1 MNKIIKYL
9 PKITPSILA
18 YYASQGKWKFQPH
31 LRLIENN
38 FFDILEGETKNLIV
52 NMPPRH
58 GKSEFISKYI
68 PFWYLSV
75 YPEKRIILVSYQA
88 SLAESWSRKIR
99 EMFINFG
106 DRFNLNLNPNKR
118 KANEFEIANYG
129 GGLVAV
135 GVGGSLTGKGAD
147 LLIIDDPIKN
157 DAEANS
163 ITYRNKTWDWFN
175 STALTRLEPDGSSI
189 IVMTRW
195 HEDDITGR
203 LLNQSK
209 ITSSLSWKHLSL
221 PAIAKSNDALN
232 RKVGEPLWENRFDI
246 NKLTDIKK
254 AIGSYWFSALYQQEP
269 VPAGHSIFKRLYF
282 CYFQSFENYFE
293 LSISPTEKKQI
304 LKNQVSIMA
313 TMDLAIST
321 KETADYTVA
330 LVFGKTQTGEILV
343 IDVIRER
350 FETNEHIN
358 LLNSI
363 YAKYKPVIIGIEN
376 VQYQQS
382 LIQSAIKEGL
392 PIKSLRPDKDKISR
406 ALPIAS
412 LIENGKV
419 YFRKG
424 AIYLEEFENELLQFP
439 KGKND
444 DQVDALSYIFQ
455 MLPINSGLLPV

>member
-1 MNKIIKYL
+1 L
-9 PKITPSILA
+9 ILTNL
-18 YYASQGKWKFQPH
+18 Q
-31 LRLIENN
+31 
-38 FFDILEGETKNLIV
+38 ILKN
-52 NMPPRH
+52 
-58 GKSEFISKYI
+58 
-68 PFWYLSV
+68 
-75 YPEKRIILVSYQA
+75 
-88 SLAESWSRKIR
+88 
-99 EMFINFG
+99 
-106 DRFNLNLNPNKR
+106 
-118 KANEFEIANYG
+118 
-129 GGLVAV
+129 
-135 GVGGSLTGKGAD
+135 
-147 LLIIDDPIKN
+147 
-157 DAEANS
+157 
-163 ITYRNKTWDWFN
+163 
-175 STALTRLEPDGSSI
+175 
-189 IVMTRW
+189 
-195 HEDDITGR
+195 
-203 LLNQSK
+203 
-209 ITSSLSWKHLSL
+209 
-221 PAIAKSNDALN
+221 
-232 RKVGEPLWENRFDI
+232 
-246 NKLTDIKK
+246 KK